1 MTKTVIA
8 KGKKRTETTVTLKPP
23 NSPTSILGC
32 WVINHT
38 HQAKKNGKFIEVTGK
53 FDVNVWYSHQDHSKT
68 SVFTESIPYKDRIR
82 LHYRDEPTSGHEEIV
97 VDVVQHPNCTEAII
111 SECGEKFC
119 ITIERELVAEVVG
132 ETKVCITVHPQS
144 FEEEWKIADE
154 SSSHEQGHGPGRE
167 QAQVRGNEQGLGKNH
182 NSGNESSLF

>member
-23 NSPTSILGC
+23 NGPTSILGC

-38 HQAKKNGKFIEVTGK
+38 HQAKKVGKFIEVTGK

-82 LHYRDEPTSGHEEIV
+82 LHYRDEPTSGHEEII

-144 FEEEWKIADE
+144 FEEEWSIRDE
-154 SSSHEQGHGPGRE
+154 SSSHEHGNASVHE
-167 QAQVRGNEQGLGKNH
+167 QVRGNDQGPGNNH
-182 NSGNESSLF
+182 KQGRESSSF